1 MGTHPIFESDFDCL
15 TDLIK
20 SAIMAKR
27 TKKVGICGKYGTRY
41 GATLRKII
49 KKMEVSQ
56 HKRWVNPYTGTQ
68 TLKRHSTGIWACKK
82 SGVKIAGG
90 AYVFETTSLKMM
102 RRGIARQREAMQQ

>member
-1 MGTHPIFESDFDCL
+1 MGTEK
-15 TDLIK
+15 TT
-20 SAIMAKR
+20 
-27 TKKVGICGKYGTRY
+27 TKKNGQTNQKSRH
-41 GATLRKII
+41 LRQIRHPLRRHPPKNHQ
-49 KKMEVSQ
+49 KMEVSQ

>member
-1 MGTHPIFESDFDCL
+1 MLFTLFQKKN
-15 TDLIK
+15 TQK
-20 SAIMAKR
+20 MAKR